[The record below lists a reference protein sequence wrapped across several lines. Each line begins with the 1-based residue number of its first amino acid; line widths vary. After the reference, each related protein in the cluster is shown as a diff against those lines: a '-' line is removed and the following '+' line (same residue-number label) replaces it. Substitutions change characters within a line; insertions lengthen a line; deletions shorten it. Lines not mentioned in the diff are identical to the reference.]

1 MNNKLTPEDA
11 QQLTKDL
18 QEIVINQ
25 DPQSHSLL
33 EVIIDQYLYSLND
46 NEVDELRGIM
56 SKEFGYDQMD
66 ENDKK
71 ELKYCSVHRYN
82 PWISEKERCYY
93 KERFIELINK
103 LNKAN
108 QYVLNVNQWGHI
120 YCMELLTMY
129 V

>member
-56 SKEFGYDQMD
+56 SKEFGYD
-66 ENDKK
+66 
-71 ELKYCSVHRYN
+71 
-82 PWISEKERCYY
+82 
-93 KERFIELINK
+93 
-103 LNKAN
+103 
-108 QYVLNVNQWGHI
+108 
-120 YCMELLTMY
+120 
-129 V
+129 

>member
-25 DPQSHSLL
+25 DPQSASLL

-56 SKEFGYDQMD
+56 SKEFGYD
-66 ENDKK
+66 
-71 ELKYCSVHRYN
+71 
-82 PWISEKERCYY
+82 
-93 KERFIELINK
+93 
-103 LNKAN
+103 
-108 QYVLNVNQWGHI
+108 
-120 YCMELLTMY
+120 
-129 V
+129 